1 MNMFI
6 WDLVFALAVGLI
18 FAAIFSLVFRR
29 TGPWASFFVFFAII
43 ALAAWAGGVW
53 LQPVGPPLFGVFWVP
68 FLIFGFIFAILMAAA
83 APSSSYR
90 SRRRAAE
97 DRAVI
102 AAFDVFFIVLI
113 GILVASIVVGYLV
126 R

>member
-1 MNMFI
+1 MFV
-6 WDLVFALAVGLI
+6 WDLLFALAVGLVL
-18 FAAIFSLVFRR
+18 AAIFSLIFRR

-53 LQPVGPPLFGVFWVP
+53 FQPVGPPVFGVFWMP
-68 FLIFGFIFAILMAAA
+68 FLIFGFIFAILLAAA
-83 APSSSYR
+83 APRRIYR
-90 SRRRAAE
+90 SRSQAAA
-97 DRAVI
+97 DQAVI

-113 GILVASIVVGYLV
+113 GALVAAIVVGYLV

>member
-1 MNMFI
+1 MFV
-6 WDLVFALAVGLI
+6 WDLIFALAVGLV
-18 FAAIFSLVFRR
+18 FAAIFSLVFGR
-29 TGPWASFFVFFAII
+29 TGPWASFFVFFIII

-53 LQPVGPPLFGVFWVP
+53 FKPVGPPVFGVFWIP

-83 APSSSYR
+83 APSRTYR
-90 SRRRAAE
+90 IRRNAGD

-102 AAFDVFFIVLI
+102 AAFDVFFIVLL
-113 GILVASIVVGYLV
+113 GILIVSIIVGYLV